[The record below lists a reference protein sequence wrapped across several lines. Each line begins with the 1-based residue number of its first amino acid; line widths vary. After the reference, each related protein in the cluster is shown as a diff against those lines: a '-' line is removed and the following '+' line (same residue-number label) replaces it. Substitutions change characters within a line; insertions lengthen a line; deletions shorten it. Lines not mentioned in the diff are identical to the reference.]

1 MVDINC
7 WKQKEVAD
15 KLGVK
20 PSEAKA
26 YRDQFLKEGLD
37 WDKDGATIYWTDYA
51 LWMFKKHL
59 TTPVVD
65 KNEIEVFVIGPAR
78 NPRFVYGDLDGNR
91 IAIECPQ
98 RLSKNIIKKKVTVSV
113 SEENGE
119 PYYKYNL

>member
-1 MVDINC
+1 MADIKD

-26 YRDQFLKEGLD
+26 YRDEFLEFGID
-37 WDKDGATIYWTDYA
+37 WGKIGAAIYWTDHA

-59 TTPVVD
+59 VAPVT
-65 KNEIEVFVIGPAR
+65 NNSEIEVFIIGPAR

-98 RLSKNIIKKKVTVSV
+98 KFSQKILKKKVNVSV
-113 SEENGE
+113 REENGE
-119 PYYKYNL
+119 PYYSYNP

>member
-7 WKQKEVAD
+7 WKQKEVAE

-26 YRDQFLKEGLD
+26 YRDEFLKFGID
-37 WDKDGATIYWTDYA
+37 WDKDGATIYWTDHA

-59 TTPVVD
+59 VTPVT
-65 KNEIEVFVIGPAR
+65 NSEEIEVFIIESAR
-78 NPRFVYGDLDGNR
+78 NPRFVYGDLNGNR

-98 RLSKNIIKKKVTVSV
+98 KFSSKIIKKKVKVSV
-113 SEENGE
+113 REENGE
-119 PYYKYNL
+119 LYYSYNP